1 MYTEKTSSIKIHVKK
16 IIKCFPSCL
25 FQWKAFHNIFLLKT
39 KIYNFQW
46 HWIYTC
52 FKLSVWFV
60 YEIKN
65 GMFFVCLFVQ
75 SAILFRLHSKKYR
88 RYIQEK
94 RFPPLFRTF
103 SIIFLLNNSIT
114 TKYRLT
120 VSFYRKFLNLFP
132 FILSKRDF
140 HVP

>member
-1 MYTEKTSSIKIHVKK
+1 MYTEKTKSIKIQVKK
-16 IIKCFPSCL
+16 KLSNVSRHVCFNE
-25 FQWKAFHNIFLLKT
+25 KAFHNIFLLKT
-39 KIYNFQW
+39 NIFNFQW

-52 FKLSVWFV
+52 FKLSVRFV

-65 GMFFVCLFVQ
+65 GMFFCLFVQ

-88 RYIQEK
+88 RYFQGK

-103 SIIFLLNNSIT
+103 SIKFLSINSIT
-114 TKYRLT
+114 TKYRST
-120 VSFYRKFLNLFP
+120 VSFYRKFLNLFS
-132 FILSKRDF
+132 FILSKRDS